1 MAFMTDRGQIRFEMW
16 DTAGLERF
24 GGDREG
30 HYTGADCGIIMFDV
44 TCRISY
50 KNVPD
55 WHQLLT
61 SKNKNCT

>member
-44 TCRISY
+44 TVATHTRMFPTGTNS
-50 KNVPD
+50 
-55 WHQLLT
+55 
-61 SKNKNCT
+61 